1 MGRAPYPV
9 GDDEPLIEQ
18 CMQQVAVDGLAQR
31 DVTTLS
37 GGELARTVFARVLAQ
52 TTQVVLL
59 DEPTAA
65 LDLRH
70 QEVPDAISLPLIPAG
85 LAATWWVE
93 PEAILIHAAAAASG
107 AGAIWLLKR
116 DDSPF
121 IARHAR
127 EAVNFNLSMLIYA
140 AVACGIAAALVGLTV
155 LTLGLGVILTLPA
168 GLALLMVIVA
178 IALMWLVCSI
188 IAAVRAWN
196 GEEYRYPLTIRL
208 LD

>member
-1 MGRAPYPV
+1 MSAPGR
-9 GDDEPLIEQ
+9 
-18 CMQQVAVDGLAQR
+18 
-31 DVTTLS
+31 
-37 GGELARTVFARVLAQ
+37 RTVMAHIQSITTSSERGWAMAAHVTALALALM
-52 TTQVVLL
+52 TSWLVGVAGVV
-59 DEPTAA
+59 
-65 LDLRH
+65 
-70 QEVPDAISLPLIPAG
+70 
-85 LAATWWVE
+85 
-93 PEAILIHAAAAASG
+93 G

-168 GLALLMVIVA
+168 GLALLMVIAA